1 MACIQVLAV
10 SSAGVVFKLLE
21 KDVQPV
27 TVAAWRLQATT
38 AVLLPLC
45 VWQWRKASPEM
56 RHDWIRSW
64 HIMSASG
71 VCLAFHFGVWLI
83 GLHHTTLPHA
93 LLFVTC
99 TPILIAVGCLIFR
112 IPISRPEV
120 ISVAVGFGGMLLC
133 EVSTSSAKVRCRSSH
148 DSVCQS

>member
-1 MACIQVLAV
+1 M
-10 SSAGVVFKLLE
+10 VFKYLE
-21 KDVQPV
+21 HDVQPI

-38 AVLLPLC
+38 VVLLPLF
-45 VWQWRKASPEM
+45 VWQWRKTGPEV

-71 VCLAFHFGVWLI
+71 ICLAVHFGVWLI
-83 GLHHTTLPHA
+83 GLNFTTLPHA

-99 TPILIAVGCLIFR
+99 TPILIAVGCLVLR
-112 IPISRPEV
+112 IPVSRAEL

-133 EVSTSSAKVRCRSSH
+133 EVSTSRSQ
-148 DSVCQS
+148 VCTVL